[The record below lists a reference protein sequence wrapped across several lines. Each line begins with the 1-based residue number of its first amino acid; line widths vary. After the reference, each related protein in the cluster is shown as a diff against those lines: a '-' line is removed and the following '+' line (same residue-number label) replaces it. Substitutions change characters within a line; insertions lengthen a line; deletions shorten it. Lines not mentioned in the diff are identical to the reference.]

1 MKGTPHIREYDTTHV
16 GDQVL
21 TPAATVSVDVS
32 GYANIQSSRHRG
44 DGIVND
50 GAIDVTGS
58 GGDLI
63 IDPRTFTNNGAIDVA
78 NSDSVTIKP
87 AVTGTGTDTISG
99 DSTLEFEA
107 RVSSAKTRG
116 DQDIDFSGAGT
127 LDLLKPTSFYGEIS
141 DFGSGDTVELKGSW
155 AFSSISHAHGVTA
168 LTLARG
174 STTHGFEFVGDY
186 TPSNFSI
193 TPGTTTT
200 IKYA

>member
-63 IDPRTFTNNGAIDVA
+63 IDPRTFTNNGSIDVA

-99 DSTLEFEA
+99 SSTLEFDKGVSTSKREA
-107 RVSSAKTRG
+107 TRISTSPERVRSLSWSPRV
-116 DQDIDFSGAGT
+116 
-127 LDLLKPTSFYGEIS
+127 LRRDLRFRVRRQ
-141 DFGSGDTVELKGSW
+141 VELTLMGL
-155 AFSSISHAHGVTA
+155 FLYLHAHGVTA
-168 LTLARG
+168 LTLDEG

-186 TPSNFSI
+186 TPSDFSI
-193 TPGTTTT
+193 TPGTITT
-200 IKYA
+200 IGYA